1 MGSSTVYSY
10 LWYEFE
16 LICLVSN
23 LTIHVEFSFF
33 FPLQQIDQPVA
44 CAETV
49 SISSLNAF
57 GLLFCS
63 PLYHNSYHTEF
74 TWKERWYT
82 VLSWFLLCG
91 WVEWLYIF
99 IPSVWIF
106 PVDSR
111 DLLVPKSEQY
121 VWPSE
126 RLMCHF
132 WLCGLPLWLGI
143 SQNKEAAVA
152 ALGSLS

>member
-1 MGSSTVYSY
+1 MLNFT
-10 LWYEFE
+10 F
-16 LICLVSN
+16 
-23 LTIHVEFSFF
+23 FF
-33 FPLQQIDQPVA
+33 FPTTERSA
-44 CAETV
+44 CCLCRN
-49 SISSLNAF
+49 SLFISFLNAF

-63 PLYHNSYHTEF
+63 PLYCNSCHTEL
-74 TWKERWYT
+74 TWKERQDT

-111 DLLVPKSEQY
+111 DLLVPKSEQCF
-121 VWPSE
+121 WPSKQ
-126 RLMCHF
+126 LMYQF
-132 WLCGLPLWLGI
+132 WLCGLLLWLGI

-152 ALGSLS
+152 ALWNLL